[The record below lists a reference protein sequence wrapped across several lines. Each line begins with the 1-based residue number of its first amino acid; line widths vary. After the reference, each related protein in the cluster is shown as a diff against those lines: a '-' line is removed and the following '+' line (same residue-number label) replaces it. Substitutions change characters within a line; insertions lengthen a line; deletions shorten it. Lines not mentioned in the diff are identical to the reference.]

1 MGLACSRKVSFLI
14 WVRPI
19 FQNRQVPSLAWV
31 PPHLLCSLPHLA
43 HAPHLHV
50 PFPSALP
57 ILSTQTRGSKGELPP
72 PFPGTPF
79 THTPLPL
86 SLLSPHVTP
95 LSPTLHDA

>member
-72 PFPGTPF
+72 PFPGPP
-79 THTPLPL
+79 HTPTPHPHLP
-86 SLLSPHVTP
+86 SPPPPTP
-95 LSPTLHDA
+95 PPTPPP